1 MDIVDGM
8 MFFFFVRFKWY
19 GIRYHDSMAR
29 NEGGKQGQ
37 H

>member
-1 MDIVDGM
+1 MCMDIVDGM
-8 MFFFFVRFKWY
+8 MFAILWDSS

-29 NEGGKQGQ
+29 NGKQGQ